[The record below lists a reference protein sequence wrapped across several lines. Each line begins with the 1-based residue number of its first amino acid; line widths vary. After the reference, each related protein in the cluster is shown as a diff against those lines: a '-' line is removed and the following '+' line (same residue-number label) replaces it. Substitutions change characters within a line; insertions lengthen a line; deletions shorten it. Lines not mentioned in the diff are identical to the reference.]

1 MSWNRCRASSGL
13 LNDWAFLRQWE
24 MDVPCKCHSPKFV
37 ISTISIY
44 SNRNDHLNLKWFYF
58 SGNIEINVHQWRK
71 WQFQFTFELTRLTS
85 DKLVPYQ
92 CESVKCLSVS
102 TRICSASATKLFR
115 LAVNKKKSF
124 HWNPPELLVGTGLK
138 ACKSCLFPQIIDLHF
153 SVGRCCSSS
162 ATPLAAAFCRSAALF
177 IIRNLV
183 NWCLFWLSS
192 YIVC

>member
-92 CESVKCLSVS
+92 CESVKCLSVA

-115 LAVNKKKSF
+115 LAVNKKKKVST
-124 HWNPPELLVGTGLK
+124 EIRL
-138 ACKSCLFPQIIDLHF
+138 SCLSEPAWKHVNRVFFHKLSIYIFRLGD
-153 SVGRCCSSS
+153 
-162 ATPLAAAFCRSAALF
+162 AAHPAPPH
-177 IIRNLV
+177 
-183 NWCLFWLSS
+183 
-192 YIVC
+192 